1 MTMPISNI
9 ESIPVSVCRNLQ
21 FFFTDIDDTI
31 TRDGQLPF
39 HSLQALWRLFEEGVQ
54 VVPVTGRPAGWCDYF
69 ARMWPI
75 AGVIGENGAFYFSY
89 DRETRKM
96 HRYYLLD
103 EKERQDGQQGL
114 ERIKARVL
122 QEVPQCKIS
131 ADQAYRITDLAIDFC
146 EDVEPLTKEEIETIC
161 RIVSEE
167 GATYKV
173 SSIHVNCW
181 FGEYNKVTCLKQF
194 LQDSI
199 GKSLDTLQEQMVFS
213 GDSPNDEPIFKEFI
227 HSIAVANI
235 KNFLAELQYPPR
247 YITKNEAADGF
258 CEAVDII
265 LRKRDE
271 IPSS

>member
-1 MTMPISNI
+1 MPISSI
-9 ESIPVSVCRNLQ
+9 ESIPASVCRNLQ

-31 TRDGQLPF
+31 TLDGKLPF
-39 HSLQALWRLFEEGVQ
+39 YSLQALWRLSEQGVL

-69 ARMWPI
+69 ARMWPV

-89 DRETRKM
+89 DRERRKM
-96 HRYYLLD
+96 QRRYLLD
-103 EKERQDGQQGL
+103 AKERQDGQQGL

-131 ADQAYRITDLAIDFC
+131 ADQAYRIADLAIDFC
-146 EDVEPLTKEEIETIC
+146 EDVEPLTQEEIEKIC
-161 RIVSEE
+161 RIVDEE

-173 SSIHVNCW
+173 SSIHINCW
-181 FGEYNKVTCLKQF
+181 YGEYDKVTCLKQF
-194 LQDSI
+194 LQDLN
-199 GKSLDTLQEQMVFS
+199 GKSLTDLQEQMVFS
-213 GDSPNDEPIFKEFI
+213 GDSPNDEPIFKEFS

-235 KNFLAELQYPPR
+235 RKFLADLQHPPC
-247 YITKNEAADGF
+247 YITEKEGADGF

-271 IPSS
+271 HRQV